1 MCRSRY
7 RRTTRNRRAPGRVR
21 LMGSGIAI
29 DGRAHQALVQTDC
42 LFASVQLIV
51 SADITRQL
59 GLVHLVVEGMNDTA
73 LNKLTSLGID
83 GMGYVSME
91 LGSAMIVTG
100 SSVFLEAETALVA
113 EAGPQMVL
121 APAAATTVGQL
132 AAGHGDKESLEAFD
146 DFQVSHHEHVVERHG
161 TESEQSFVA
170 AFLVVHELDAD
181 FGDLHSCPP

>member
-1 MCRSRY
+1 
-7 RRTTRNRRAPGRVR
+7 
-21 LMGSGIAI
+21 MGSGIAI
-29 DGRAHQALVQTDC
+29 DGRAHQALVQTDS
-42 LFASVQLIV
+42 LFTRIQLIV
-51 SADITRQL
+51 SADISRLL
-59 GLVHLVVEGMNDTA
+59 GFVHFIMEGMDDTA
-73 LNKLTSLGID
+73 LNEFTSLGID

-100 SSVFLEAETALVA
+100 GTIFLEAEAALIA
-113 EAGPQMVL
+113 EVGPQMVL
-121 APAAATTVGQL
+121 ATAAATAVGQL